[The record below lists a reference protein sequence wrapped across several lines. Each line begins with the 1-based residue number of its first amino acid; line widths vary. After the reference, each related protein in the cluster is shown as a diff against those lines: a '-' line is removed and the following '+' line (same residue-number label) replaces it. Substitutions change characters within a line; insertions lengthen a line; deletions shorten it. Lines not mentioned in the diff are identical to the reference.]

1 MSAHPGARDRPEV
14 RRLLDAAR
22 IAVDMDASLVTLH
35 DGLEEVAV
43 ATSSRSALLRGAVGR
58 RTPLTDTICGQ
69 VVAGRLPRW
78 IPDAGADPI
87 ASVLPVTRAHGIG
100 SYVGTPLHD
109 DDGHVAGML
118 CCLSRAPDDRIGP
131 DAPAVLES
139 LASALSV
146 ALGLARRPAAAPEA
160 SPPVADASRGA
171 PPSALEHH
179 RAVLSLARGED
190 VDVLFEPVVDL
201 ATDRPLAFAAA
212 FRAAA
217 CRGAA
222 VGDVVGA
229 HGLAGDVEL
238 ACLHRALEHQGRQP
252 PGTALAVAVS
262 RSLLQRPGVVDL
274 LLEHAR
280 SGLWVAVGHGA
291 ADDGATYER
300 ARRLREAGAVL
311 AVDGAGTPSSG
322 LVDALRLG
330 PPLVSVCAPA
340 LDHAEDAGGA
350 DAQPDLV
357 RALLAVTRSVGARL
371 VVRDVTTAAQL
382 EALRSLGVPL
392 ARGAA
397 VGGPAPLPAA

>member
-1 MSAHPGARDRPEV
+1 MSAHAGARERPEV

-35 DGLEEVAV
+35 EGLDEVAV
-43 ATSSRSALLRGAVGR
+43 ATSSRSAMLRGAAGR
-58 RTPLTDTICGQ
+58 RTPLADTICGQ

-78 IPDAGADPI
+78 IPDAGADPL
-87 ASVLPVTRAHGIG
+87 ASILPVTRAHDIG

-146 ALGLARRPAAAPEA
+146 ALGLARRPATAPA
-160 SPPVADASRGA
+160 TAPPVAAPSRGA
-171 PPSALEHH
+171 PLSSFEHH

-190 VDVLFEPVVDL
+190 VDALFEPVVDL
-201 ATDRPLAFAAA
+201 ATDRPRAFAAT
-212 FRAAA
+212 FRAPA
-217 CRGAA
+217 CHGAA

-229 HGLAGDVEL
+229 HGLAEDVEL
-238 ACLHRALEHQGRQP
+238 ACLHRALAHQGRQP

-262 RSLLQRPGVVDL
+262 RGLLQRPGVLDL
-274 LLEHAR
+274 LLDHAG

-300 ARRLREAGAVL
+300 ARRLRAAGAVL

-330 PPLVSVCAPA
+330 PPLVSVCAA
-340 LDHAEDAGGA
+340 TLERAKGGGGA
-350 DAQPDLV
+350 DVRPELV

-371 VVRDVTTAAQL
+371 VVRDVTSPDQL
-382 EALRSLGVPL
+382 DALRSLGVPL
-392 ARGAA
+392 ARGSA
-397 VGGPAPLPAA
+397 VGAPATLPAT